1 VKSRPS
7 LSVKRETVR
16 EVGLSEFERGVL
28 TGLIIGEGSF
38 TGDRKAAEL
47 VIKMHVRHEALM
59 RWIHQRFPRTRLYGP
74 YEHGGR
80 HYFMWIARG
89 RALVED
95 VLPELL
101 AINELDDHVAARMKA
116 MIRRYNLNFDSGQAT
131 GPEFPRTAAA

>member
-38 TGDRKAAEL
+38 TGDGKGAEL
-47 VIKMHVRHEALM
+47 VVNMHVRHEALM
-59 RWIHQRFPRTRLYGP
+59 RWLHRRFPRTRLYGP
-74 YEHGGR
+74 YEHAGR
-80 HYFMWIARG
+80 RHFMWIARG

-95 VLPELL
+95 VLPELM
-101 AINELDDHVAARMKA
+101 AINELDDHVAARMNA
-116 MIRRYNLNFDSGQAT
+116 MVRRYNLDVDSAQAKGT
-131 GPEFPRTAAA
+131 EAPKTEAA